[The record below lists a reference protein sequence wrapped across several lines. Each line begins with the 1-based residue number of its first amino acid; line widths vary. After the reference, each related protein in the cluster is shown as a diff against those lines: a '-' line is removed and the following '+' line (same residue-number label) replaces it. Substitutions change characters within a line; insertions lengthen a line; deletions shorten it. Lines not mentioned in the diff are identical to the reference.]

1 VTLTL
6 SEGTAWEEKKAKQLS
21 VNVPSGRIVSRVQVE
36 LTTVKICVYES
47 ETPSVQFVFAETNS
61 NDPNPLM
68 STILLSDNC
77 ECNVCPESKEGLE
90 WSVSEKQW
98 RESREFTLDLHFQG
112 ENSTLCI
119 QRVTIRFHFESEF
132 S

>member
-77 ECNVCPESKEGLE
+77 ECNVCPESKEGLGVE
-90 WSVSEKQW
+90 C
-98 RESREFTLDLHFQG
+98 FG
-112 ENSTLCI
+112 EAVERI
-119 QRVTIRFHFESEF
+119 QRVYSRSAFSRRKQYSLHPESDHKIPF
-132 S
+132 